1 MWWATSRATVAA
13 MGNGAKSKSNYDRR
27 EDCPR
32 SLFTSVMVIW
42 HRAFKLRVCGALIGW
57 LLVGAAAVWAQT
69 TRDVPSGRGPLLP
82 AQAPAPQI
90 RRDVNLVVLPVT
102 VVDQKGQFVNSL
114 QQSNFRVYEDGVEQQ
129 LAVFRREDI
138 PVTMGLVIDNSGS
151 MSDKR
156 ARVNEAALTLVQSSN
171 RDDEVFVVNF
181 NEDYYLDQPSD
192 FTNDLSILREALQ
205 RIDARGSTALYDAVL
220 ASLDHLKKGHRDKK
234 VLLVVT
240 DGEDNASRHSLEE
253 TIRAVQK
260 TDAVIYAIG
269 LLTQEDRRAARRA
282 RRALTALAEASG
294 GLAFFPRD
302 VAQVHQIC
310 LEVAQDI
317 RNQYLLGYYPAAAGT
332 AGFRRVEVRLVN
344 LPHGL
349 GKLIVRTR
357 PGYFAQPA
365 GTVAADTRQRSCRP
379 SRSSES
385 SCREG

>member
-1 MWWATSRATVAA
+1 MAIWA
-13 MGNGAKSKSNYDRR
+13 
-27 EDCPR
+27 
-32 SLFTSVMVIW
+32 
-42 HRAFKLRVCGALIGW
+42 RAFKSGRLGVVTVC
-57 LLVGAAAVWAQT
+57 LLAAAGVVRAQT
-69 TRDVPSGRGPLLP
+69 PGGSLPDHRSLLP
-82 AQAPAPQI
+82 PPPPPQATTPQI

-365 GTVAADTRQRSCRP
+365 GTVAA
-379 SRSSES
+379 
-385 SCREG
+385 GH

>member
-1 MWWATSRATVAA
+1 
-13 MGNGAKSKSNYDRR
+13 
-27 EDCPR
+27 
-32 SLFTSVMVIW
+32 
-42 HRAFKLRVCGALIGW
+42 
-57 LLVGAAAVWAQT
+57 VGAAAVWAQT

-220 ASLDHLKKGHRDKK
+220 ASLDHLQKGHRDKK

-317 RNQYLLGYYPAAAGT
+317 RNQYLLGYYPSAAGT
-332 AGFRRVEVRLVN
+332 TGFRRVAVRLVN

-357 PGYFAQPA
+357 PGYFAQPPA
-365 GTVAADTRQRSCRP
+365 TVAA
-379 SRSSES
+379 
-385 SCREG
+385 GH

>member
-1 MWWATSRATVAA
+1 MAIWA
-13 MGNGAKSKSNYDRR
+13 
-27 EDCPR
+27 
-32 SLFTSVMVIW
+32 
-42 HRAFKLRVCGALIGW
+42 RAFKSGRLGVVTVC
-57 LLVGAAAVWAQT
+57 LLAAAGVVRAQT
-69 TRDVPSGRGPLLP
+69 PGGSLP
-82 AQAPAPQI
+82 DHRSLPPPPPPPQATTPQI

-192 FTNDLSILREALQ
+192 FTSDLSILREALQ

-365 GTVAADTRQRSCRP
+365 GTVAA
-379 SRSSES
+379 
-385 SCREG
+385 GH